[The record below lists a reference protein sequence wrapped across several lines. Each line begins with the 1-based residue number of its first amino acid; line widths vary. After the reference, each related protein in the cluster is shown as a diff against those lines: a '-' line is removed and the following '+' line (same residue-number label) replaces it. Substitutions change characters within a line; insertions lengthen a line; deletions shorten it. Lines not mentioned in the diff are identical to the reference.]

1 MFLFYTI
8 FLLTKLSDFESL
20 ENCFSYKME
29 NSGINISINDLSV
42 IKRSIDDQSRDIF
55 GMLEE
60 LRTEIKVKDMKQL
73 YQHIE
78 FKTQINNLEL
88 KVCLVK

>member
-1 MFLFYTI
+1 
-8 FLLTKLSDFESL
+8 
-20 ENCFSYKME
+20 ME